1 MRSGGRGL
9 GVQLIR
15 HPLSLGQWSYAYPV
29 PPLTALTSNLTSR
42 LTRLWCQTA
51 EILPGAAL
59 ALIFAIAAHRL
70 IAEQIPVIS
79 GLLVAVLAG
88 IALRSLGWVPFWAER
103 GLGWAAKK
111 LLRVGIVLL
120 GLQLAL
126 GDLLGLGWA
135 VLAVVVLT
143 VGVTFFGMLALG
155 RLLGAP
161 KGMTTLLAAGTAIC
175 GASAVAAAAAAI
187 DRGDGK
193 DDDGAPVQAAAA
205 AAVAVVTLYG
215 TLALLALP
223 ALGTLLGLGEEQMG
237 VWIGASIHEVGQ
249 VVAAGGVVGAV
260 ALATATLVKLAR
272 VVLLAPVIAGISLAG
287 RRRRAVGAAQGA
299 GEGVEEGAGSRPPLI
314 PLFVLG
320 FLVMMV
326 LRSVTDLPEST
337 LDFSAD
343 VTTMLLTTAMVGVGA
358 SVDLRR
364 LLRQGGPALLLGAGG
379 TVLAVG
385 TGLGGVLLLV
395 S

>member
-1 MRSGGRGL
+1 M
-9 GVQLIR
+9 
-15 HPLSLGQWSYAYPV
+15 PAF
-29 PPLTALTSNLTSR
+29 TALTASLTSG
-42 LTRLWCQTA
+42 LSRLWRQAA

-59 ALIFAIAAHRL
+59 ALIIAIAAHRL

-88 IALRSLGWVPFWAER
+88 IALRSLGWVPLWAER
-103 GLGWAAKK
+103 GLGWSAKK
-111 LLRVGIVLL
+111 LLRAGIVLL

-126 GDLLGLGWA
+126 GDLLGLGWQ

-155 RLLGAP
+155 RILGAP
-161 KGMTTLLAAGTAIC
+161 RGMTMLLAAGTAIC

-193 DDDGAPVQAAAA
+193 DDDGAPVQASAA

-223 ALGTLLGLGEEQMG
+223 ALGALLGLDQEQMG

-249 VVAAGGVVGAV
+249 VVAAGGVVGAA

-272 VVLLAPVIAGISLAG
+272 VVLLAPVVAGISLTG
-287 RRRRAVGAAQGA
+287 RRRRSSDA
-299 GEGVEEGAGSRPPLI
+299 GEGAGKRPPLV
-314 PLFVLG
+314 PLFVIG
-320 FLVMMV
+320 FLAMMA
-326 LRSVTDLPEST
+326 LRSVSDLPQST

-364 LLRQGGPALLLGAGG
+364 LLRQGGPALRLGAGG

-385 TGLGGVLLLV
+385 TGLGGVLLLLG
-395 S
+395 

>member
-1 MRSGGRGL
+1 MPS
-9 GVQLIR
+9 V
-15 HPLSLGQWSYAYPV
+15 SA
-29 PPLTALTSNLTSR
+29 LTATVTAR
-42 LTRLWCQTA
+42 LARLWRLTA

-59 ALIFAIAAHRL
+59 ALILAIAAHRL
-70 IAEQIPVIS
+70 IAELIPVVS
-79 GLLVAVLAG
+79 GLLIGVLAG
-88 IALRSLGWVPFWAER
+88 IALRSFGWVPSWGER
-103 GLGWAAKK
+103 GLEWSAKT
-111 LLRVGIVLL
+111 LLRAGIVLL

-126 GDLLGLGWA
+126 GDLLSLGWEIL
-135 VLAVVVLT
+135 VVVVLT

-155 RLLGAP
+155 RMLGAP
-161 KGMTTLLAAGTAIC
+161 QGMTTLLATGTAIC

-187 DRGDGK
+187 DRGDGR
-193 DDDGAPVQAAAA
+193 DDDGAPVQSSAAT
-205 AAVAVVTLYG
+205 AVSVVTLYG

-223 ALGTLLGLGEEQMG
+223 PLGALLGLGEEQMG
-237 VWIGASIHEVGQ
+237 VWIGASVHEVGQ

-272 VVLLAPVIAGISLAG
+272 VVLLAPMVAGVSLS
-287 RRRRAVGAAQGA
+287 RRRRRTVAVGQPG
-299 GEGVEEGAGSRPPLI
+299 GSRPPLI

-320 FLVMMV
+320 FLAMMT
-326 LRSVTDLPEST
+326 LRSVTDLPAST

-364 LLRQGGPALLLGAGG
+364 LLREGGPALLLGAGG

-385 TGLGGVLLLV
+385 TGLGSVLLLV
-395 S
+395 A

>member
-1 MRSGGRGL
+1 M
-9 GVQLIR
+9 
-15 HPLSLGQWSYAYPV
+15 

>member
-1 MRSGGRGL
+1 MP
-9 GVQLIR
+9 
-15 HPLSLGQWSYAYPV
+15 PLSALT
-29 PPLTALTSNLTSR
+29 TALTSR
-42 LTRLWCQTA
+42 LARVWRETA
-51 EILPGAAL
+51 LILPGIAL
-59 ALIFAIAAHRL
+59 ALIIAIAAHRL
-70 IAEQIPVIS
+70 IAELIPVVS
-79 GLLVAVLAG
+79 GLLIAVLAG
-88 IALRSLGWVPFWAER
+88 IALRSLGWVPAWAER
-103 GLGWAAKK
+103 GLGWAAKT
-111 LLRVGIVLL
+111 LLRAGIVLL

-126 GDLLGLGWA
+126 GDLLGLGWQ
-135 VLAVVVLT
+135 VLAVVVLA
-143 VGVTFFGMLALG
+143 VGVTFFGMLGLG

-161 KGMTTLLAAGTAIC
+161 RGMTTLLATGTAIC

-193 DDDGAPVQAAAA
+193 DDDGAPVQSAAA

-223 ALGTLLGLGEEQMG
+223 ALGALLGLGEEQLG

-249 VVAAGGVVGAV
+249 VVAAGGVVGAA

-272 VVLLAPVIAGISLAG
+272 VVLLAPVVAGISLAG
-287 RRRRAVGAAQGA
+287 RRRRITADHQG
-299 GEGVEEGAGSRPPLI
+299 GGRRPPLI

-320 FLVMMV
+320 FLAMML
-326 LRSVTDLPEST
+326 LRSVTDLPAPT
-337 LDFSAD
+337 LDFAAD

-364 LLRQGGPALLLGAGG
+364 LLREGGPALLLGAGG

-385 TGLGGVLLLV
+385 TGLVSVLLLV